1 MLEQKYVAE
10 SWGFSGPITLL
21 PAKPITKLFRQF
33 VLISSSIVHYYQIID
48 SNILDGELEAE
59 LDTEWLLLADDPLPL
74 FLPLPLSIF
83 SGVTETVENV

>member
-1 MLEQKYVAE
+1 M
-10 SWGFSGPITLL
+10 
-21 PAKPITKLFRQF
+21 
-33 VLISSSIVHYYQIID
+33 YYQITN

-83 SGVTETVENV
+83 SGVTETLENV